1 MDLGRPRR
9 RSLLHGQE
17 GLYGQEGAEA
27 DPHLVHP
34 FASHEESQEEIT
46 MDFTDHVVV
55 GVDGSSTSIAAAVWA
70 RDIAR
75 AGHWPLGIV
84 YTQLS
89 PACAC
94 VVSPLWVLAS
104 MVIGRGQGWNGTCG
118 VHGHVPGLADH
129 HRRLACFARAF
140 LSRSLS

>member
-17 GLYGQEGAEA
+17 GLYGQEGTEA
-27 DPHLVHP
+27 DPHLAHP
-34 FASHEESQEEIT
+34 FASHEEIT

-84 YTQLS
+84 LNRTRF
-89 PACAC
+89 CAA
-94 VVSPLWVLAS
+94 VMRVAPL
-104 MVIGRGQGWNGTCG
+104 G
-118 VHGHVPGLADH
+118 
-129 HRRLACFARAF
+129 
-140 LSRSLS
+140 